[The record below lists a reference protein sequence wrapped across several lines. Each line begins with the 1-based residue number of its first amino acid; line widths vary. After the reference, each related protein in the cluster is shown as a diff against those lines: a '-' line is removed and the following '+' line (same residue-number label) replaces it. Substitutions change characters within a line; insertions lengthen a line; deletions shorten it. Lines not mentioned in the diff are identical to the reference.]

1 MSSLSERLAGLSALH
16 VFEPCPA
23 CRKELR
29 DMLLSWWSGTIETDE
44 MNCPHCKVTLTVTAE
59 PVPEFT
65 VEIKEINDGREDDSG
80 KR

>member
-1 MSSLSERLAGLSALH
+1 
-16 VFEPCPA
+16 
-23 CRKELR
+23 
-29 DMLLSWWSGTIETDE
+29 MLLSWWSGTIETDE